1 MKEQPVTAKQRTK
14 KALMLLSFT
23 VSLFALF
30 LCAVVAS
37 NWLKFSSYRSLAQE
51 LNQTLG
57 GGYKISYKWN
67 CGIETTNCPS
77 SRIILETNNSGEQ
90 SVNAELDRIVGVLKE
105 KGLKLNSM
113 GECYEADQYGYC
125 RAEFKDVATRLV
137 ITVSVRPKV
146 NFIEIQS

>member
-77 SRIILETNNSGEQ
+77 VRMIKDADFKTNDEAQIIFKGYERLLVSSGYE
-90 SVNAELDRIVGVLKE
+90 SKGISICEPRAGFPIYCSLSAKKDGYAVTFNAKRDYIGV
-105 KGLKLNSM
+105 
-113 GECYEADQYGYC
+113 D
-125 RAEFKDVATRLV
+125 
-137 ITVSVRPKV
+137 
-146 NFIEIQS
+146 IEP